1 MFLGMQALPRN
12 RGAYVDTQ
20 NWHNEGFLDNLGR
33 TGQTGLDKFVKLQI
47 RLHHCVDIVETI
59 EMHI

>member
-1 MFLGMQALPRN
+1 MLTLKIGTMKVFWIIWAGLVIPLP
-12 RGAYVDTQ
+12 
-20 NWHNEGFLDNLGR
+20 R

-47 RLHHCVDIVETI
+47 ELHHCVDLVETI

>member
-1 MFLGMQALPRN
+1 MLA
-12 RGAYVDTQ
+12 VDTQ
-20 NWHNEGFLDNLGR
+20 NWHDEGFLDNLGR

-47 RLHHCVDIVETI
+47 GLHHCVDLVETI